1 MNIPVNSRKSDG
13 IVYWAEGLATHL
25 RRGALTLPVFFAA
38 VTWGWVSVQLA
49 ADDSPSSVPGQSLR
63 QTRAQLVSWT
73 VGQAP
78 TSRIQAPHASA
89 IQLLNLS
96 DGLAS
101 NSLGGNPP
109 NSSAGQPPNS
119 SGGEP
124 PVLLAKEPLNPAA
137 RQPSYRIYR
146 TAEQPQHG
154 DGTESRGRA
163 GTQAPN
169 RTAGQGIGDAQP
181 PAGPTEGDNLPEN
194 LKSGDISKVI
204 DETIPL
210 YEQAPFDIVTLDSA
224 NNNAVLKVS
233 PLALPDRKVPQPLP
247 RTGFLELELFDRP
260 GERYRVPWKNVTDVK
275 LFENLLI
282 EKAQQLINEKKFD
295 EAYDYIDYLI
305 QNYPRVAG
313 LEELQE
319 AFLWA
324 EADAAIQNQ
333 DFFRGFTNLTNLF
346 RSNPRFPGLAEK
358 LGTAADELVK
368 RNVQANQYREA
379 RGVISALAQL
389 IPDHP
394 LVAQWR
400 KVWQGQ
406 AEQLRGQIE
415 SALSAGKFREA
426 DRLLRQLREIW
437 PELPDLPDLSQRVQQ
452 AYPRVRVAITLPA
465 VSLDPTS
472 LADWAARRTGKL
484 VWDPLLEYVGPSGEG
499 GLYRSRVVEWEREE
513 LGQRLVFRLRPDRR
527 PLDAS
532 DTTYSGFDLAQQLLG
547 VADSH
552 NPAYNPIWAECL
564 SRVRLAGPDE
574 VVAEFRHPHLRPES
588 LLRLIPTSI
597 WTRTGLGS
605 ADLPQGNGA
614 FLHSRQDSSE
624 ASSASDSVEHAS
636 GASSVLVRKPSR
648 ESAPG
653 KIAEVEEVPFARGRD
668 AIRALQQGSVDAID
682 RVNPWEIS
690 LLEKNP
696 KVVVDSYKVP
706 LVHLLLPNFSRV
718 LPANRDFRR
727 ALLYGTN
734 REQILNG
741 LLGDREVIGCRVVSG
756 PIPAG
761 RRFDDPLGYGYD
773 GQIEPRPYQ
782 PALALALA
790 ELAYRQSVEVAKKR
804 DLPVPARGEL
814 TLAHPPQEIARQA
827 CTLIQRQWRVI
838 GWNVKLVE
846 IHPGEQAK
854 LPPDYDFVYVEA
866 AIWEPISDLPR
877 LLQPFRNSEFFPDA
891 VESNLAT
898 LGQAVDWPDAAGR
911 LRTLHRQIAADV
923 TVIPLWQLLDFY
935 AYNKQLSGLGN
946 QPVTLYQQI
955 EEWNLQP
962 Q

>member
-25 RRGALTLPVFFAA
+25 RRGALTLLVFFAA

-49 ADDSPSSVPGQSLR
+49 ADDSPSSVPGQSPSR
-63 QTRAQLVSWT
+63 TKAQLVSWT
-73 VGQAP
+73 AEQ
-78 TSRIQAPHASA
+78 
-89 IQLLNLS
+89 
-96 DGLAS
+96 AS
-101 NSLGGNPP
+101 NQPGTQTPNFGSSQLPNAWGGESPSASENEPP
-109 NSSAGQPPNS
+109 NSSEKAS
-119 SGGEP
+119 
-124 PVLLAKEPLNPAA
+124 LNPAA
-137 RQPSYRIYR
+137 RQPSYRIYP
-146 TAEQPQHG
+146 TAEQPLHG

-169 RTAGQGIGDAQP
+169 RTAGQGTGDAQP
-181 PAGPTEGDNLPEN
+181 PAGATEDANLPEN

-282 EKAQQLINEKKFD
+282 EKAQQLLNEKKFD

-319 AFLWA
+319 AFLWT

-346 RSNPRFPGLAEK
+346 RLNPRFPGLAEK

-437 PELPDLPDLSQRVQQ
+437 PELPELSDLSRRVQQ

-465 VSLDPTS
+465 VRFDPTP

-499 GLYRSRVVEWEREE
+499 GLYRSQVVEWEREE

-624 ASSASDSVEHAS
+624 ASSASDSVEYAS
-636 GASSVLVRKPSR
+636 GASSIFLRKASR
-648 ESAPG
+648 GREPAPG

-682 RVNPWEIS
+682 RVNPWEIP

-734 REQILNG
+734 REQILKG

-846 IHPGEQAK
+846 IHPGDRAK
-854 LPPDYDFVYVEA
+854 LPPDYDFLYLEA

-891 VESNLAT
+891 VESILAT